1 MYGIWCRHR
10 YDLITIIFFFSSR
23 RRHTR
28 CALVTG
34 VQTWCSSDLSPVRRE
49 WIDYIHN
56 PYPATKLLQAP
67 SPASPYL
74 RKRVGSG
81 RALSAIL
88 QPAAFRK
95 PVPCREAAAHHIEPD
110 QFHHNRGK
118 TIAMRNPYYEGPVSD
133 HFRSEEHTSELQSL
147 MRLSYAVF

>member
-1 MYGIWCRHR
+1 MRISDW
-10 YDLITIIFFFSSR
+10 SSD
-23 RRHTR
+23 
-28 CALVTG
+28 V
-34 VQTWCSSDLSPVRRE
+34 CSSDL
-49 WIDYIHN
+49 
-56 PYPATKLLQAP
+56 AP

-110 QFHHNRGK
+110 QFHHNQVK
-118 TIAMRNPYYEGPVSD
+118 TIAMHNPYYEGPVSD
-133 HFRSEEHTSELQSL
+133 QFVGIRFLNPAGEPENDRSFGEFQRWRRTAADNIC
-147 MRLSYAVF
+147 LSSVDAPPLTPQASVGGQIGRPHSTTPI